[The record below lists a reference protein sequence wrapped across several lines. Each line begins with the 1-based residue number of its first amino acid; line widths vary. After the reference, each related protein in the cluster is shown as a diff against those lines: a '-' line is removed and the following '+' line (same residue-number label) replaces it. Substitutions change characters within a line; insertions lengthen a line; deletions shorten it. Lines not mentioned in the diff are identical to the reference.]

1 MHPCE
6 VQPIYMCVSYATHCG
21 AQAHKLRL
29 AEFARAVRGKGSI
42 QNGRVGSGWVKSF
55 SNLAGPM
62 RSGGSTTAIS
72 FFVFSSMH
80 GAYHLPPWKGL
91 YFHRRC
97 SASIYIFSLSVEVGG
112 NFHHL
117 PQPNPVGAAIYF
129 HQLPQASLLPWKLFY
144 FQRKTVYCHRRTFLF
159 NASRFVTSMKVKFT
173 SADYFCFHGVNLLAW
188 SYSRTRLC
196 EGSTTRSRY
205 RAEAGQ

>member
-1 MHPCE
+1 
-6 VQPIYMCVSYATHCG
+6 MCVSYATHCG

-42 QNGRVGSGWVKSF
+42 QNGRVGSGWVKRF
-55 SNLAGPM
+55 SNLEGRM

-72 FFVFSSMH
+72 LFVFSSMELITYLH
-80 GAYHLPPWKGL
+80 GRAFTSIG
-91 YFHRRC
+91 RC

>member
-1 MHPCE
+1 MWSAAY
-6 VQPIYMCVSYATHCG
+6 IY
-21 AQAHKLRL
+21 
-29 AEFARAVRGKGSI
+29 VRVICYSLWCPGPQVTTGGVCQGCSREREYSKWS
-42 QNGRVGSGWVKSF
+42 GRVRLGQEVFKSRGSDEIGWVHHSYF
-55 SNLAGPM
+55 PFC
-62 RSGGSTTAIS
+62 I
-72 FFVFSSMH
+72 FFH